1 MNPTIAVPTAEPT
14 AAVVATGPARSE
26 GQRGRRRPREDWARR
41 AGGRSV
47 SVLGFVAL
55 AVFIFG
61 PLVWLIIWAFAGTWD
76 YPAFLPQKWSLTWWD
91 QVFATP
97 QLWHSIEL
105 SLVFSP
111 IVTLVACVVCL
122 PAAYVFARR
131 SFPLR
136 RGALILLFST
146 DAFPKI
152 GLYLTI
158 AGLFYTLHIMGT
170 AVGVVLIQLLGTLVF
185 MVWIPAAAFAG
196 VPRSLEEAARD
207 AGAGPVR
214 TFLRVTLPLALPG
227 IFVGMVLA
235 FLASFDEAQGT
246 LLVGAPNYV
255 TMPTQMYSLVNNY
268 PPQAAAV
275 FALLL
280 SVPSVA
286 LMLAVRK
293 HVMGGTLARGFELR

>member
-1 MNPTIAVPTAEPT
+1 MV
-14 AAVVATGPARSE
+14 
-26 GQRGRRRPREDWARR
+26 
-41 AGGRSV
+41 
-47 SVLGFVAL
+47 GFVAL

-61 PLVWLIIWAFAGTWD
+61 PLVWLMIWAFAGTWY
-76 YPAFLPQKWSLTWWD
+76 YPSILPQHWSLSWW
-91 QVFATP
+91 QSVFTTP
-97 QLWHSIEL
+97 QLWRSIEL
-105 SLVFSP
+105 SLIFSP
-111 IVTLVACVVCL
+111 VVTAVAAVVCL

-136 RGALILLFST
+136 RTSLILLFST

-152 GLYLTI
+152 GLYITI
-158 AGLFYTLHIMGT
+158 AGLFYSLHIMGT

-196 VPRSLEEAARD
+196 VPRALEEAARD

-214 TFLRVTLPLALPG
+214 TFLKVTLPLAMPG
-227 IFVGMVLA
+227 IFVGLVLA

-275 FALLL
+275 FAILL

-293 HVMGGTLARGFELR
+293 HVMGGSLARGFELR